1 MEQIS
6 VLLLSN
12 DAAVVGMT
20 NKIFDDYG
28 FSVNVAQSAPEA
40 DALIK
45 RNTFDLAVFD
55 NDVPGA
61 FNLAPQ
67 RPTGS
72 TPHVVFGMVS
82 RTQSTALQGKRVH
95 FVVQKPFSADLFLKS
110 LRAAYGVM
118 LREKRA
124 AHRQE
129 VSRPVS
135 SATMLQNGV
144 ERSVSRINVLNVSKT
159 GIGLETREMLPQ
171 GATLQLS
178 FQLPDLEETIQV
190 SGKIMW
196 SCENGKAGVRF
207 THVLPADQKRLNEWI
222 DSKLPGDNDFVPRAA
237 SPQRI
242 PTTIT
247 RSFKKVEAIA

>member
-20 NKIFDDYG
+20 NRIFDDYG
-28 FSVNVAQSAPEA
+28 FAVSAVKSVPEA

-45 RNTFDLAVFD
+45 HNTFDLAVFD

-67 RPTGS
+67 KPSGS
-72 TPHVVFGMVS
+72 TPRVVFGMVN
-82 RTQSTALQGKRVH
+82 RAQGRELQGKRVH
-95 FVVQKPFSADLFLKS
+95 FMVQKPFSADLFLKS

-124 AHRQE
+124 AHRE
-129 VSRPVS
+129 EIGRPAS
-135 SATMLQNGV
+135 SATLVHDGV
-144 ERSVSRINVLNVSKT
+144 QRSVARVIVVNVSKT
-159 GIGLETREMLPQ
+159 GIGLEAREMLPQ
-171 GATLQLS
+171 GSTLQLS
-178 FQLPDLEETIQV
+178 FQLPDTEETVQV
-190 SGKIMW
+190 SGTIMW
-196 SCENGKAGVRF
+196 TYKNGKAGIRF
-207 THVLPADQKRLNEWI
+207 THVLPADQKRLHAWI
-222 DSKLPGDNDFVPRAA
+222 DSKLPGENDFVPRPA
-237 SPQRI
+237 SQQRS

-247 RSFKKVEAIA
+247 GSLKKVEATV

>member
-12 DAAVVGMT
+12 DAAVLGMT

-28 FSVNVAQSAPEA
+28 FSVNVARSAPEA

-45 RNTFDLAVFD
+45 RNTFDLAVYD

-61 FNLAPQ
+61 LNLAPP
-67 RPTGS
+67 RPSGS
-72 TPHVVFGMVS
+72 TPHVVFGMVN

-129 VSRPVS
+129 VGRPAS
-135 SATMLQNGV
+135 SATILRDGV
-144 ERSVSRINVLNVSKT
+144 QRSVSRITVVNVSKT
-159 GIGLETREMLPQ
+159 GVGLETREMLPQ

-178 FQLPDLEETIQV
+178 FQLPDREETVQI
-190 SGKIMW
+190 SGKIVW
-196 SCENGKAGVRF
+196 SCENGKAGVLF

-237 SPQRI
+237 APQRY
-242 PTTIT
+242 PATTT
-247 RSFKKVEAIA
+247 ASFKKAELLV

>member
-6 VLLLSN
+6 VLLLST
-12 DAAVVGMT
+12 DAAVLGMT

-28 FSVNVAQSAPEA
+28 FSVSAAKSAPEA

-45 RNTFDLAVFD
+45 RTSFDLAVFD

-67 RPTGS
+67 KISAQNRD
-72 TPHVVFGMVS
+72 
-82 RTQSTALQGKRVH
+82 LQGKRVH

-129 VSRPVS
+129 VDRPAS
-135 SATMLQNGV
+135 STTLVHEGSQ
-144 ERSVSRINVLNVSKT
+144 RSLPRVTILNVSKT
-159 GIGLETREMLPQ
+159 GIGLDAREMLPQ
-171 GATLQLS
+171 GSTIQLS
-178 FQLPDLEETIQV
+178 FQLPETDETVQV
-190 SGKIMW
+190 SGKIIW
-196 SCENGKAGVRF
+196 TCQNGKAGVRF
-207 THVLPADQKRLNEWI
+207 THFLPADQKTLHTWI
-222 DSKLPGDNDFVPRAA
+222 DSKLPGDNDFVPR
-237 SPQRI
+237 PGNQPRI
-242 PTTIT
+242 SSTTT
-247 RSFKKVEAIA
+247 GSFKKAEVTVTV